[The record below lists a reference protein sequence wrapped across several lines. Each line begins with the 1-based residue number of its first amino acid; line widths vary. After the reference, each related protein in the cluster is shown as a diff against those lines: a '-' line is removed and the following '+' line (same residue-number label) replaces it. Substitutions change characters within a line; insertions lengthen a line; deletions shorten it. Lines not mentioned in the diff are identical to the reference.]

1 MRKEYKTPFWH
12 KKLQED
18 LIEVLGKYSLLY
30 CLSPRDLL
38 PFLCGTL
45 TGQFAIS
52 DYSEEFVKKTL
63 DKIFDN
69 FKEKRNLNQ
78 YGTEIALE
86 D

>member
-1 MRKEYKTPFWH
+1 MRKIPEWH
-12 KKLQED
+12 KALQDD
-18 LIEVLGKYSLLY
+18 LTNVVNQYALLY

-38 PFLCGTL
+38 PFMTGTL

-63 DKIFDN
+63 DRMFDK
-69 FKEKRNLNQ
+69 FKEKRQLIDKAEN
-78 YGTEIALE
+78 